1 MGETLSWQPDFE
13 GLVNEHQSMVFS
25 MAWRITGDRGLAEE
39 IAQDVLL
46 ELDRHLPHLGSANH
60 ARYWL
65 RQVTLHRSTDAKR
78 RRRTKA
84 ASLGTDVWVE
94 LEERHGMMDVD
105 RESPLSVRLE
115 QLLAA
120 LPDIQ
125 RAAIVLRY
133 QEEMTPDE
141 IAVMMRAPIA
151 TVKSNLQRGLK
162 LLRARAEQTLK
173 EFVRGA

>member
-13 GLVNEHQSMVFS
+13 ALVDEHQSLVFS

-39 IAQDVLL
+39 LAQDVLL
-46 ELDRHLPHLGSANH
+46 ELDRHLPRLGSANH

-65 RQVTLHRSTDAKR
+65 RQVTLHRATDALR
-78 RRRTKA
+78 RKRTKA
-84 ASLGTDVWVE
+84 ASLGTDVWEE
-94 LEERHGMMDVD
+94 LEERHGLVELD
-105 RESPLSVRLE
+105 RESPLSVRME
-115 QLLAA
+115 QMLMA
-120 LPDIQ
+120 LPEAQ

-141 IAVMMRAPIA
+141 ISIMMRAPVA

>member
-1 MGETLSWQPDFE
+1 MGETLNWQPDFE
-13 GLVNEHQSMVFS
+13 QLVDEHHSMVFS
-25 MAWRITGDRGLAEE
+25 MAWRLTGDRGLAEE

-46 ELDRHLPHLGSANH
+46 ELDGHLSRLGSANH

-65 RQVTLHRSTDAKR
+65 RQVTLHRSTDALR
-78 RRRTKA
+78 RRRRKA
-84 ASLGTDVWVE
+84 ASLGTDVWDE
-94 LEERHGMMDVD
+94 LEERHGIVEMDP
-105 RESPLSVRLE
+105 ESPLGVRVE

-120 LPDIQ
+120 LPDAQ
-125 RAAIVLRY
+125 RAAIILRY

-141 IAVMMRAPIA
+141 IAIMVRAPVA

-173 EFVRGA
+173 EFVRGT